1 MNLYK
6 YILFSELY
14 GRDVHPNNCPDFLRC
29 KNVFIK
35 PEILDFHKIEYH
47 TVLQKPG
54 QLMVT
59 FMAGLHMVMNLTN
72 NMCEATNLG
81 PPMWLMHGLN
91 SNKCIYKGPDRNERC
106 GERYYNAD
114 FLQVMRKHPE
124 VLIQKMMKKA
134 REHYEMVKKFGAMK
148 INLAQMRSII
158 DDLQQYQANVEV
170 NNILL
175 FIPFSESVIFYLFLL
190 IFFRIGHLLFIPI
203 NFFFRIS
210 KGW

>member
-1 MNLYK
+1 LRKSGSNIDGFLYK

-29 KNVFIK
+29 KNVFIN
-35 PEILDFHKIEYH
+35 PEILDKNGIEYH

-59 FMAGLHMVMNLTN
+59 FMGGLHMVMNLTN

-81 PPMWLMHGLN
+81 PPCWLNHGLN
-91 SNKCIYKGPDRNERC
+91 SNKCIYKGRDRNERC
-106 GERYYNAD
+106 GERYYKDD

-134 REHYEMVKKFGAMK
+134 REHYEMVKEFAAMK
-148 INLAQMRSII
+148 INVAQMRSII
-158 DDLQQYQANVEV
+158 VDLQQYQPIVEV
-170 NNILL
+170 NNK
-175 FIPFSESVIFYLFLL
+175 F
-190 IFFRIGHLLFIPI
+190 HLLYKI
-203 NFFFRIS
+203 NFIINFIF
-210 KGW
+210 